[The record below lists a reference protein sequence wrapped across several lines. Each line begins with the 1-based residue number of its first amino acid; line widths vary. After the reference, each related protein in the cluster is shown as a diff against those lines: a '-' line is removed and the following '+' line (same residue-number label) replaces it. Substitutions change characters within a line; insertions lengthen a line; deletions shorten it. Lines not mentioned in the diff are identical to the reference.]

1 MELERMEV
9 WSKVFWRGAA
19 VDWFHRSQRIGDLA
33 RARAAISASRLLIG
47 EAELAQQTAKVV
59 CEDRFHLAVETA
71 QILRRDP
78 VYPSFLCPA
87 FCGGL

>member
-1 MELERMEV
+1 MEV
-9 WSKVFWRGAA
+9 RSKVFWEEAG

-33 RARAAISASRLLIG
+33 RASGLLIG

-71 QILRRDP
+71 QILRRGP
-78 VYPSFLCPA
+78 VYPSFLCLA